1 MLRNLYLSFRWWA
14 EKSHDF
20 VRFFMK
26 TTLFVVW
33 MVHWL
38 WEPAGA
44 SFRGC
49 PHTPWCRDFPVCSH
63 SQNHFLHFYSV
74 SCPFS
79 FFLVC
84 PQVVAPLMKMFKN
97 FSRLYLSNSSLQI
110 NNRSV
115 QFKGWSLVSLHVFL
129 LLIVYSYA
137 APLKTFL
144 FQISWNC
151 NSQEK

>member
-1 MLRNLYLSFRWWA
+1 MDGALALGACRGKLQGLPPYSVVQGFSCLLPFPKSLSTFLFCLLSF
-14 EKSHDF
+14 
-20 VRFFMK
+20 
-26 TTLFVVW
+26 LFLLSMPSGGSSFDENVV
-33 MVHWL
+33 L
-38 WEPAGA
+38 
-44 SFRGC
+44 
-49 PHTPWCRDFPVCSH
+49 
-63 SQNHFLHFYSV
+63 
-74 SCPFS
+74 
-79 FFLVC
+79 
-84 PQVVAPLMKMFKN
+84 FKN

-115 QFKGWSLVSLHVFL
+115 QFKGSSLVSLHVFL